1 MKQNVLR
8 NFSSSKG
15 GFIHT
20 YCPSSEKRN
29 ACLQTNKVEPNGHQ
43 LSIQKILMVY
53 LLFMGELK
61 NRKCSQ
67 WHKNFAFKST
77 TPQNEKKT
85 TTLWIMTMPISSN
98 GFLPS
103 LPPNPWRVVGFS
115 LDTLLQQ
122 LGRGKACPKMAC
134 WFCPLLTN
142 LLM

>member
-53 LLFMGELK
+53 LLFMGQLK
-61 NRKCSQ
+61 NRKCTQ
-67 WHKNFAFKST
+67 WHKNFAFKIDIERVFLLIE
-77 TPQNEKKT
+77 NVRNKKAK
-85 TTLWIMTMPISSN
+85 L
-98 GFLPS
+98 
-103 LPPNPWRVVGFS
+103 
-115 LDTLLQQ
+115 
-122 LGRGKACPKMAC
+122 
-134 WFCPLLTN
+134 
-142 LLM
+142 